1 MFLGIY
7 LLGAVL
13 VLKGAMTVPGV
24 VAASQLMVYIA
35 TPLTQISE
43 TFAEIKSAKAVSGE
57 IQKLFEIPADDDGVV
72 NKSELSGQLTVKDLS
87 FSYSGRQI
95 LQNVNFTFEKG
106 KKYLILGESGSG
118 KSTLL
123 HLIGNLYRDYT
134 GEILLD
140 DCDIRTIQKNDYAH
154 LVVYLPQEPFIYND
168 TLEANVRLYENADDE
183 EVMKAIE
190 QSGLLPYVEKSEQ
203 GIFTKVGEEAGK
215 MSGGEKQ
222 RLSIARALLRK
233 GEILLLDEC
242 TSHLDAET
250 SRYIEETVFGLENRM
265 VLYVAHNAT
274 EYAYEAADEVLCVRN
289 GVIEKLTN
297 EERRH

>member
-1 MFLGIY
+1 M
-7 LLGAVL
+7 
-13 VLKGAMTVPGV
+13 
-24 VAASQLMVYIA
+24 
-35 TPLTQISE
+35 
-43 TFAEIKSAKAVSGE
+43 
-57 IQKLFEIPADDDGVV
+57 
-72 NKSELSGQLTVKDLS
+72 
-87 FSYSGRQI
+87 
-95 LQNVNFTFEKG
+95 
-106 KKYLILGESGSG
+106 
-118 KSTLL
+118 
-123 HLIGNLYRDYT
+123 
-134 GEILLD
+134 
-140 DCDIRTIQKNDYAH
+140 
-154 LVVYLPQEPFIYND
+154 
-168 TLEANVRLYENADDE
+168 RLYENADDK

-250 SRYIEETVFGLENRM
+250 SRHIEETVFGLENRM